1 MYTVESFR
9 VPDSLDQLT
18 CDRHA
23 CSFVTI
29 NLVDDGFGDC
39 KLGDLG

>member
-1 MYTVESFR
+1 MHTVESFR
-9 VPDSLDQLT
+9 VPDSLYQLT

-29 NLVDDGFGDC
+29 DLVNDGFGDS